1 LPKAQAMRRSA
12 NTLLLLLV
20 AEIALCTSAEAQRA
34 DGASPVDGIAALVG
48 AANGDEGAATPVLDS
63 DVALGAALGDLLGG
77 IARGV
82 SAGDSGNSD
91 KIVHRAVLL
100 AFLARQARFGGE
112 EIDLAARQSIVDRVT
127 ANAGGAEAL
136 AELLERYGAS
146 DADLVAWAGDVALA
160 VRQIE
165 YLRERIEPPTEKELL
180 GRFEK
185 GDHPF
190 RDLDFMEAKNRLR
203 AFIVAE
209 ALRAAIAA
217 ELAEA
222 FEKNTVRIFR

>member
-1 LPKAQAMRRSA
+1 M
-12 NTLLLLLV
+12 
-20 AEIALCTSAEAQRA
+20 
-34 DGASPVDGIAALVG
+34 
-48 AANGDEGAATPVLDS
+48 
-63 DVALGAALGDLLGG
+63 
-77 IARGV
+77 
-82 SAGDSGNSD
+82 
-91 KIVHRAVLL
+91 
-100 AFLARQARFGGE
+100 
-112 EIDLAARQSIVDRVT
+112 ARQSIVDRVT

-136 AELLERYGAS
+136 AELLERLGAG

-180 GRFEK
+180 ARFEK

-190 RDLDFMEAKNRLR
+190 RNLDFAGAKNRLR

-222 FEKNTVRIFR
+222 IDKKTVRIFR